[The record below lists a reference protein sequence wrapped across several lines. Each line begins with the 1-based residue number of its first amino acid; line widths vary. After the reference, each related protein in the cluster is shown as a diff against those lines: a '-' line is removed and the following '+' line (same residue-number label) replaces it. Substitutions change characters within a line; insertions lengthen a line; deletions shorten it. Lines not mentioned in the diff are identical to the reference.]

1 MGSIAEWDPAD
12 RFADVLMVGAGC
24 TCGCSLSHVAEIWL
38 CVRLICLRG
47 REERSRWAV
56 PARPTFTIA
65 VEVIVWVVL
74 KIIDVT
80 LADSSRGSALGV
92 IDLCSGLAVPA
103 LKVGVPALVAIPSLR
118 VLAGLPPLLWILGGV
133 PPLLGVLSVPAL
145 LGILAI
151 PAFILSCWLA
161 PSGGS
166 TLASPTIAALGVLV
180 PVLWVLGVLI
190 IALLR
195 ILLIVV
201 IVRIRRELLRSLAI
215 LREFPGWLVISR
227 LTTIRIGL
235 LGGQFGVIV
244 ARV

>member
-24 TCGCSLSHVAEIWL
+24 TCGCSLNHVAEIWL

-74 KIIDVT
+74 EIIDVT
-80 LADSSRGSALGV
+80 LADSSRGSALDV

-151 PAFILSCWLA
+151 PAFILACWLA
-161 PSGGS
+161 PSGGAVLS
-166 TLASPTIAALGVLV
+166 LPQPSP
-180 PVLWVLGVLI
+180 LWGYWFQSCGYW
-190 IALLR
+190 A
-195 ILLIVV
+195 
-201 IVRIRRELLRSLAI
+201 
-215 LREFPGWLVISR
+215 F
-227 LTTIRIGL
+227 
-235 LGGQFGVIV
+235 
-244 ARV
+244 

>member
-74 KIIDVT
+74 EIIDVT
-80 LADSSRGSALGV
+80 LADSSRGSALDV
-92 IDLCSGLAVPA
+92 IDLCSGLA
-103 LKVGVPALVAIPSLR
+103 
-118 VLAGLPPLLWILGGV
+118 V

-151 PAFILSCWLA
+151 PAFILACWLA
-161 PSGGS
+161 PSGGAVLS
-166 TLASPTIAALGVLV
+166 LPQPSP
-180 PVLWVLGVLI
+180 LWGYWFQSCGYW
-190 IALLR
+190 A
-195 ILLIVV
+195 
-201 IVRIRRELLRSLAI
+201 
-215 LREFPGWLVISR
+215 F
-227 LTTIRIGL
+227 
-235 LGGQFGVIV
+235 
-244 ARV
+244 

>member
-1 MGSIAEWDPAD
+1 ME
-12 RFADVLMVGAGC
+12 
-24 TCGCSLSHVAEIWL
+24 
-38 CVRLICLRG
+38 
-47 REERSRWAV
+47 
-56 PARPTFTIA
+56 
-65 VEVIVWVVL
+65 
-74 KIIDVT
+74 IIDVT
-80 LADSSRGSALGV
+80 LADSSRGSALDV
-92 IDLCSGLAVPA
+92 IDLCSGLA
-103 LKVGVPALVAIPSLR
+103 
-118 VLAGLPPLLWILGGV
+118 V

-151 PAFILSCWLA
+151 PAFILACWLA
-161 PSGGS
+161 PSGGGS

-215 LREFPGWLVISR
+215 LREFLGWLVISR

-235 LGGQFGVIV
+235 LGGSIRRHCSQSVNRLGTSLCWIH
-244 ARV
+244 RQS